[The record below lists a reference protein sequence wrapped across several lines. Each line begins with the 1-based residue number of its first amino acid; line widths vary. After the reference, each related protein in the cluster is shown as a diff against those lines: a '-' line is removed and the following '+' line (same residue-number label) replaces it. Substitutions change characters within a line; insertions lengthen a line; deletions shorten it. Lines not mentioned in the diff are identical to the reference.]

1 MCFIYCTLL
10 FFPFLRWM
18 WDLPKQNT
26 MNNWTTT
33 LTGDGLNCS
42 HKNGDGMGIVYYRF
56 HCFTTLF
63 QLFINYPTII
73 CSSSTNI
80 HYLLNIHL
88 FIVVLSHWNLH
99 LEWIF
104 PLKSGDFGDDP
115 PCIIPKN
122 SQRSEPSWRNFL
134 QKVRITFTIPTWSEI
149 GRHGVLGKWKK
160 LMWKYRMTWAEN
172 PIDAYICDIN
182 GNWIVMSRKYW
193 WGVRSLKCIEYSPLS
208 ILTSH

>member
-56 HCFTTLF
+56 HRFTTLF

-115 PCIIPKN
+115 PCIIPKIAKGLNPREEISCRRCALPSQSPPEARLGAMESWENERN
-122 SQRSEPSWRNFL
+122 SCENIGWL
-134 QKVRITFTIPTWSEI
+134 EQKTQ
-149 GRHGVLGKWKK
+149 
-160 LMWKYRMTWAEN
+160 LMHIFVT
-172 PIDAYICDIN
+172 
-182 GNWIVMSRKYW
+182 
-193 WGVRSLKCIEYSPLS
+193 
-208 ILTSH
+208 